1 MHLVY
6 GDGIHLTIAHKRE
19 WSHGFKSDN
28 KRLCPSYVLH
38 GAPQRL
44 MQTIGYIPLPSI
56 ALQHPAPT
64 QIIPQVMHRYPVEPA
79 HPLFQPLVVP
89 VYMLD
94 VRRTHDPFP
103 LSVVHHLMRYSLP
116 PTETCIHPRAIATEH
131 RIRRNKRLEHS
142 LDSLSI
148 QSLQL
153 KIRQMTRSVLHH
165 HHRDVIR
172 PGSSGSP
179 LTSSPTGR
187 TG

>member
-1 MHLVY
+1 M
-6 GDGIHLTIAHKRE
+6 DGVTASQRTAPCRWCRDSQQITGTEPK
-19 WSHGFKSDN
+19 

-44 MQTIGYIPLPSI
+44 MQTTWNIHFPSI
-56 ALQHPAPT
+56 ALQHPPPT
-64 QIIPQVMHRYPVEPA
+64 QIIPQIVRRYPVEPA

-94 VRRTHDPFP
+94 VIRTHDPFP
-103 LSVVHHLMRYSLP
+103 LSVVHHLMCNSLP

-142 LDSLSI
+142 LDSLGI

-153 KIRQMTRSVLHH
+153 KIR
-165 HHRDVIR
+165 
-172 PGSSGSP
+172 
-179 LTSSPTGR
+179 
-187 TG
+187 